1 MRVALVS
8 YFFEPFKG
16 VGAIRPTYWA
26 KHISEFDQSIVCDV
40 ITAQTDAPDEL
51 DSGKVRIIKVLPKK
65 GGFLSSKIRIDA
77 GFDWK
82 APLEE
87 FFRKNGSKYDAV
99 VFTGGPFMHFFAA
112 SELKCRVIFDFRDP
126 FANNPN
132 HNLNKFK
139 RFVKRVCERK
149 LLDIADISV
158 TVNAVCRDLME
169 NHEKHRIEIID
180 NGYDESVVGKY
191 ETSCCGGENR
201 KKIVYAGKFYPG
213 VSSEIFLNVLGKD
226 ENINRFSFDYMGPE
240 KEKVSRFDRGNFNV
254 TSSVAYPEAVSRIAA
269 SDIGIIFTGGKPFES
284 TTKIFDYIGLERT
297 ILVVTEGEPCTGTI
311 QEISKDYP
319 NIFWCR
325 NDEESIQN
333 ALDRIY
339 DSVPKP
345 YPDKVKFSRKEGLK
359 KLIGLL
365 HE

>member
-8 YFFEPFKG
+8 YFFEPFTG

-26 KHISEFDQSIVCDV
+26 KHISVLDPSIICDV
-40 ITAQTDAPDEL
+40 ITAQEDAPEEL
-51 DSGKVRIIKVLPKK
+51 NSGKVKVIKIMPEKK
-65 GGFLSSKIRIDA
+65 SFLSKIRIDA
-77 GFDWK
+77 GMSWK
-82 APLEE
+82 RPLDKFFEE
-87 FFRKNGSKYDAV
+87 NGDKYDAAI
-99 VFTGGPFMHFFAA
+99 FTGGPFMHFFAA
-112 SELKCRVIFDFRDP
+112 SKLKCRVIFDFRDP

-139 RFVKRVCERK
+139 RLVKRLCERK
-149 LLDIADISV
+149 LLSIAGISV

-180 NGYDESVVGKY
+180 NGYDESVVGNY
-191 ETSCCGGENR
+191 EKSCSSDGSR

-213 VSSEIFLNVLGKD
+213 VSPEIFLGVLGKD
-226 ENINRFSFDYMGPE
+226 ENLERFSFDYMGPE
-240 KEKVSRFDRGNFNV
+240 KEKVTGFDRGNFNV
-254 TSSVAYPEAVSRIAA
+254 TASVPYSEAVSRIASA
-269 SDIGIIFTGGKPFES
+269 DTGIIFTGGKPFES

-297 ILVVTEGEPCTGTI
+297 ILVVTEGEPHTGTI
-311 QEISKDYP
+311 HEISKDYP

-325 NDEESIQN
+325 NDEDSIQK
-333 ALDRIY
+333 ALDEIY
-339 DSVPKP
+339 DFVPEP
-345 YPDKVKFSRKEGLK
+345 YPDRVKFSRKEGLK

>member
-8 YFFEPFKG
+8 YFFEPFTG

-26 KHISEFDQSIVCDV
+26 KHISELDPSIVCDV

-51 DSGKVRIIKVLPKK
+51 DSGKVRIVKVLPKK
-65 GGFLSSKIRIDA
+65 GGFVSSKIRIDA

-82 APLEE
+82 APLEK
-87 FFRKNGSKYDAV
+87 FFRENGSKYDAV

-112 SELKCRVIFDFRDP
+112 SELKCKVIFDFRDP

-139 RFVKRVCERK
+139 RFIKRICERK

-180 NGYDESVVGKY
+180 NGYDESVVGNC
-191 ETSCCGGENR
+191 ETSRVSDGDR

-213 VSSEIFLNVLGKD
+213 VSPEIFLGVLGKD
-226 ENINRFSFDYMGPE
+226 ENITRFSFDYMGPE
-240 KEKVSRFDRGNFNV
+240 KEKVNGFDRGNFNV
-254 TSSVAYPEAVSRIAA
+254 TSSVPYPEAALRIAA
-269 SDIGIIFTGGKPFES
+269 DDIGIIFTGGKPFES
-284 TTKIFDYIGLERT
+284 TTKIFDYIGLEKT

-325 NDEESIQN
+325 NDEGSIQN
-333 ALDRIY
+333 ALDEIY
-339 DSVPKP
+339 DFVPKP
-345 YPDKVKFSRKEGLK
+345 YPEKVKFSRKEGLK

>member
-99 VFTGGPFMHFFAA
+99 VFTGGPFMHFFTA

-213 VSSEIFLNVLGKD
+213 VLSEIFLNVLGKD

-319 NIFWCR
+319 NIFWSR